1 MSINKT
7 ESIDFDANFYR
18 LSLDINWADVPN
30 IQNRAEI
37 AEITCQIHEAINHIE
52 KRILML
58 VKDVTD
64 PDSEGEEDDSQAID
78 ELSFEPHLSAA
89 YPMSRKPLPHVRK

>member
-30 IQNRAEI
+30 IQNRVEI
-37 AEITCQIHEAINHIE
+37 AEIACQIHEAINDIE

-58 VKDVTD
+58 VKESAD
-64 PDSEGEEDDSQAID
+64 PDSEGEYDDADSEKMA

-89 YPMSRKPLPHVRK
+89 YPMSSIPLP